1 MSGFQSTSLCR
12 VPAGAKRPGL
22 RGAGGGQRPAGD
34 PPHFSEVGCRVAHK
48 QVGAQASPTLLDGA
62 LAPLYPHLLIH
73 PCPLLCVGSKFRISF
88 FKNKS
93 EYLVSTHCVPGTKC
107 IISRTFHMV
116 FHHRNSYDF
125 ILFK

>member
-1 MSGFQSTSLCR
+1 MVFCLFVLFVFKPSGFLETMSGFQSTSLCR

-73 PCPLLCVGSKFRISF
+73 PTHPCPLLCVGSKLRISF
-88 FKNKS
+88 LKIRVN
-93 EYLVSTHCVPGTKC
+93 
-107 IISRTFHMV
+107 I
-116 FHHRNSYDF
+116 
-125 ILFK
+125 